1 MSRVLIT
8 GGAGFIGSHL
18 VEALVDRAVE
28 VVVYDQLPWERVRN
42 LANVR
47 HCIRYVQGD
56 IRDERALGEL
66 IDGGLSCIYHLASI
80 VGVRHYVADPL
91 AVVDVIVGGTRGVLG
106 LARRHGV
113 KTVIASTSE
122 VFGKNPAVPWEE
134 EADRVLGSTTVDR
147 WSYASAKGVCEHM
160 AFALARLGHPVGVV
174 RFFNAYGPRQAPD
187 YVISQTIWKVLRGE
201 PPLLYDG
208 GAQTRCFTYVED
220 IVQGVMTVG
229 GCDEANGQSFNLGN
243 PVETSVQH
251 VVEQIIDLAG
261 ADVLMTPFETELEY
275 GDRYEDIPRRVPSV
289 GRAAHILGWR
299 ARTPLEEGLAKTIG
313 WARANQWWLEIP
325 DPALATGR

>member
-18 VEALVDRAVE
+18 VEALVARAVE
-28 VVVYDQLPWERVRN
+28 VVVYDQLPWERARN

-47 HCIRYVQGD
+47 QCIRYVQGD

-66 IDGGLSCIYHLASI
+66 IDGGVSCIYHLASI

-91 AVVDVIVGGTRGVLG
+91 AVVDVIVGGTRGVLNV
-106 LARRHGV
+106 ARRHGV
-113 KTVIASTSE
+113 KTVVASTSE

-134 EADRVLGSTTVDR
+134 EADRVLGSTMVDR

-160 AFALARLGHPVGVV
+160 AFALARVGQPVGIV

-201 PPLLYDG
+201 PPLLYDS

-220 IVQGVMTVG
+220 IVQGVMAAG

-243 PVETSVQH
+243 PVETSVQD
-251 VVEQIIDLAG
+251 VIERIIALAG
-261 ADVLMTPFETELEY
+261 TGVRVMPFETDLEY
-275 GDRYEDIPRRVPSV
+275 GDRYEDIPRRIPSV
-289 GRAAHILGWR
+289 GRAAHVLGWR
-299 ARTPLEEGLAKTIG
+299 AHTRLDEGLAKTIE
-313 WARANQWWLEIP
+313 WARANPWWLGLP
-325 DPALATGR
+325 DSALVPGG